1 MGLGV
6 HMHTTYIK
14 YHRLNKWSN
23 NYILKGEDA
32 IEFANRV
39 KREIAKKGGLVDLVW
54 DGNLKRTGVKKEW
67 IAAQQEN
74 FSRRIKVD

>member
-1 MGLGV
+1 MQALR
-6 HMHTTYIK
+6 YYKIK
-14 YHRLNKWSN
+14 INFMFLHPQT
-23 NYILKGEDA
+23 EDA
-32 IEFANRV
+32 VDFANRV
-39 KREIAKKGGLVDLVW
+39 KRKIAMAGGLVDLVW

>member
-1 MGLGV
+1 M
-6 HMHTTYIK
+6 
-14 YHRLNKWSN
+14 
-23 NYILKGEDA
+23 
-32 IEFANRV
+32 

-67 IAAQQEN
+67 IAAQQEK